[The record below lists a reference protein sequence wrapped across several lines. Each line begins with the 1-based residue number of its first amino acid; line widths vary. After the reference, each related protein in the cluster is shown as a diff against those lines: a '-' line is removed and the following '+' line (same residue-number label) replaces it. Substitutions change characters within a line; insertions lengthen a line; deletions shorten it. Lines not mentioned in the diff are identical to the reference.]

1 LVASNAVEGENCNYF
16 LAYLIDEKKL
26 EIIEFNRIVKHLN
39 GLTEESFIHHLYEHF
54 EVEELHRSRKPK
66 CCHEI
71 VVLLNYRTLVLR
83 PKAHVLN
90 TTDVV
95 KQLDAQILTD
105 YILQPILGI
114 EDLKTSKDIEFVPG
128 TLDIKRLK
136 DKMAQDD
143 SAVAFL
149 LYPVPMKDVKAVAD
163 EGKIMPPKSTWVE
176 PKMRS
181 GLTIY
186 NINE

>member
-1 LVASNAVEGENCNYF
+1 M
-16 LAYLIDEKKL
+16 
-26 EIIEFNRIVKHLN
+26 
-39 GLTEESFIHHLYEHF
+39 
-54 EVEELHRSRKPK
+54 
-66 CCHEI
+66 
-71 VVLLNYRTLVLR
+71 VVLLNYRALLLTPKDEVL
-83 PKAHVLN
+83 
-90 TTDVV
+90 TSTDVV

-105 YILQPILGI
+105 FILEPILGI

-128 TLDIKRLK
+128 TIDLKQLK
-136 DKMAQDD
+136 DKLHKDD
-143 SAVAFL
+143 AAVAFL
-149 LYPVPMKDVKAVAD
+149 LYPVPMSAVKAVAD